1 MDKKHISIKKVC
13 IMFKTIKILEEF
25 CKKSN
30 YNIKKIEI
38 FNKDILATGKDFLL
52 MDSIVISVANNGW
65 VASIYPD
72 LYRISSKNWVV
83 FSWNSKFL
91 SNKYDQFL
99 IKDGKLIAREGKI
112 ETGLLL
118 LEFMSLMQYPIKDDS
133 YKEYMNS
140 CDMMS
145 QLGWKKI
152 LKYPF
157 YPSNTENGL
166 ELYTIY
172 GPIVFKNTKYVPI
185 KLTVSNVYYFPE
197 ALHYLS
203 DEEIQ
208 KISQNKYISVEESG
222 IKVVVE
228 NEKYRHVDIIAQS
241 LLKVIGVRYQKNWNV
256 INSGTTI
263 KNPLYSLKSSPLSHL
278 MPDYSDIHTMENN
291 IGAIQYKKTHTG
303 GSNG

>member
-1 MDKKHISIKKVC
+1 
-13 IMFKTIKILEEF
+13 MFETIKILEEF
-25 CKKSN
+25 YEKSN

-99 IKDGKLIAREGKI
+99 IKDGKLIAREGKT

-118 LEFMSLMQYPIKDDS
+118 LEFMSLMQYPIRDDS
-133 YKEYMNS
+133 YEEYMNS

-157 YPSNTENGL
+157 YPNNTENGL

-185 KLTVSNVYYFPE
+185 KLAVSNVYYFPE

-208 KISQNKYISVEESG
+208 KISQNKYVSVEENG

-278 MPDYSDIHTMENN
+278 MPDYSDVHTMENN